1 MKALKSH
8 QCFDGVVQFWEH
20 DSKETGTKMNFSTF
34 TPPGEVKGCIFWLSG
49 LSCTDEN
56 FMAKA
61 GAQKHL
67 AKHGLMVI
75 CPDTSPR
82 GLKLPNEHDNW
93 DFGAGA
99 SFYVNSTTEGYRD
112 HYRMYDYVT
121 KELTALVSEHF
132 GVTKLSIMGHS
143 MGGHGALVMGLREAD
158 IFKSVSAFS
167 PIVNPMQVPWGQKA
181 FAGYLGDDK
190 KAWASYDTCELIRAG
205 YHHAHPLLI
214 DQGTSDSFLE
224 VQLKTENLVKAAE
237 GTNQKLQL
245 RYRTGYDHGYYFIA
259 TFVHEH
265 IEFHARYLSSH

>member
-20 DSKETGTKMNFSTF
+20 DSKETGTEMNFSTF

-167 PIVNPMQVPWGQKA
+167 PYRQSNA
-181 FAGYLGDDK
+181 SSLGTK
-190 KAWASYDTCELIRAG
+190 GVCL
-205 YHHAHPLLI
+205 
-214 DQGTSDSFLE
+214 
-224 VQLKTENLVKAAE
+224 
-237 GTNQKLQL
+237 
-245 RYRTGYDHGYYFIA
+245 A
-259 TFVHEH
+259 T
-265 IEFHARYLSSH
+265 